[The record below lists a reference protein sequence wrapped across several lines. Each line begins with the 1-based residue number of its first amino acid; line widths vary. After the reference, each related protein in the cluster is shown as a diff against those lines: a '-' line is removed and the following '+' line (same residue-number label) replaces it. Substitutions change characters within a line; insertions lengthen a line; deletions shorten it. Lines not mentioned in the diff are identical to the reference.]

1 MIESGFKSD
10 RGMFVRV
17 SRVLVFL
24 VAVFVC
30 TSIVICPAH
39 AEDSSTPS
47 RFNEADESSGQDLG
61 TQGAQPTNGQ
71 PGRELA
77 GERSSSRD
85 VTLSNAATPVGTDSS
100 ASKNESSAKP
110 EADDSKADASAQQK
124 PVKKPIKAGWMQ
136 DSDGTWYYFA
146 NPKAKPST
154 GWIASGGAWY
164 WLQPD
169 ANGAMATSKWIT
181 DKDKEYYLTSSGV
194 MATGWVKHDGKW
206 YYANGSGAKVK
217 NAWIAPGG
225 RWYWLEADGSMAE
238 AKWVSVKGADYY
250 LAGSGVMAT
259 GWVKYDGKWYYTNG
273 SGAKVKGGWIAP
285 GGAWYWLQP
294 DANGAM
300 AEAKWVTDK
309 GKKYYLTSS
318 GAMATGWYKAS
329 AKDAAGKDAINWYYA
344 DGSGA

>member
-10 RGMFVRV
+10 RGMFVWV

-47 RFNEADESSGQDLG
+47 RFNEAGESSDQDLG
-61 TQGAQPTNGQ
+61 TQGAQLTNGQ

-100 ASKNESSAKP
+100 ASKNVSSAKP

-154 GWIASGGAWY
+154 GWIGLWWRLVLA
-164 WLQPD
+164 
-169 ANGAMATSKWIT
+169 
-181 DKDKEYYLTSSGV
+181 
-194 MATGWVKHDGKW
+194 ATGRKRRDGH
-206 YYANGSGAKVK
+206 VQ
-217 NAWIAPGG
+217 
-225 RWYWLEADGSMAE
+225 
-238 AKWVSVKGADYY
+238 VDYRQGQGI
-250 LAGSGVMAT
+250 LLDFLGCHGDRLGQT
-259 GWVKYDGKWYYTNG
+259 
-273 SGAKVKGGWIAP
+273 
-285 GGAWYWLQP
+285 
-294 DANGAM
+294 
-300 AEAKWVTDK
+300 
-309 GKKYYLTSS
+309 
-318 GAMATGWYKAS
+318 
-329 AKDAAGKDAINWYYA
+329 
-344 DGSGA
+344 

>member
-124 PVKKPIKAGWMQ
+124 PVKKPIKPEGQALDRLDCLW
-136 DSDGTWYYFA
+136 WCLVLA
-146 NPKAKPST
+146 
-154 GWIASGGAWY
+154 
-164 WLQPD
+164 
-169 ANGAMATSKWIT
+169 
-181 DKDKEYYLTSSGV
+181 
-194 MATGWVKHDGKW
+194 ATGRKRRDGH
-206 YYANGSGAKVK
+206 VQ
-217 NAWIAPGG
+217 
-225 RWYWLEADGSMAE
+225 
-238 AKWVSVKGADYY
+238 VDYRQGQGI
-250 LAGSGVMAT
+250 LLDFLGCHGDRLGQT
-259 GWVKYDGKWYYTNG
+259 
-273 SGAKVKGGWIAP
+273 
-285 GGAWYWLQP
+285 
-294 DANGAM
+294 
-300 AEAKWVTDK
+300 
-309 GKKYYLTSS
+309 
-318 GAMATGWYKAS
+318 
-329 AKDAAGKDAINWYYA
+329 
-344 DGSGA
+344 

>member
-136 DSDGTWYYFA
+136 DPMALGIISQTRR
-146 NPKAKPST
+146 PSPRQVGLPLVVPGIGCNRT
-154 GWIASGGAWY
+154 QTARWPRPSG
-164 WLQPD
+164 LPTRTR
-169 ANGAMATSKWIT
+169 NTT
-181 DKDKEYYLTSSGV
+181 
-194 MATGWVKHDGKW
+194 
-206 YYANGSGAKVK
+206 
-217 NAWIAPGG
+217 
-225 RWYWLEADGSMAE
+225 
-238 AKWVSVKGADYY
+238 
-250 LAGSGVMAT
+250 
-259 GWVKYDGKWYYTNG
+259 
-273 SGAKVKGGWIAP
+273 
-285 GGAWYWLQP
+285 
-294 DANGAM
+294 
-300 AEAKWVTDK
+300 
-309 GKKYYLTSS
+309 
-318 GAMATGWYKAS
+318 
-329 AKDAAGKDAINWYYA
+329 
-344 DGSGA
+344 

>member
-100 ASKNESSAKP
+100 ASKTSPPPSRKQMIPRQTLPLSKSPSRSRSKP
-110 EADDSKADASAQQK
+110 
-124 PVKKPIKAGWMQ
+124 
-136 DSDGTWYYFA
+136 DGCKIPMALGIISQTRR
-146 NPKAKPST
+146 PSPRQVGLPLVVPGIGCNRT
-154 GWIASGGAWY
+154 QTARWPRPSG
-164 WLQPD
+164 LPTRTR
-169 ANGAMATSKWIT
+169 NTT
-181 DKDKEYYLTSSGV
+181 
-194 MATGWVKHDGKW
+194 
-206 YYANGSGAKVK
+206 
-217 NAWIAPGG
+217 
-225 RWYWLEADGSMAE
+225 
-238 AKWVSVKGADYY
+238 
-250 LAGSGVMAT
+250 
-259 GWVKYDGKWYYTNG
+259 
-273 SGAKVKGGWIAP
+273 
-285 GGAWYWLQP
+285 
-294 DANGAM
+294 
-300 AEAKWVTDK
+300 
-309 GKKYYLTSS
+309 
-318 GAMATGWYKAS
+318 
-329 AKDAAGKDAINWYYA
+329 
-344 DGSGA
+344 

>member
-110 EADDSKADASAQQK
+110 EADDSKADASA
-124 PVKKPIKAGWMQ
+124 
-136 DSDGTWYYFA
+136 
-146 NPKAKPST
+146 
-154 GWIASGGAWY
+154 
-164 WLQPD
+164 
-169 ANGAMATSKWIT
+169 
-181 DKDKEYYLTSSGV
+181 
-194 MATGWVKHDGKW
+194 
-206 YYANGSGAKVK
+206 
-217 NAWIAPGG
+217 
-225 RWYWLEADGSMAE
+225 
-238 AKWVSVKGADYY
+238 
-250 LAGSGVMAT
+250 
-259 GWVKYDGKWYYTNG
+259 
-273 SGAKVKGGWIAP
+273 
-285 GGAWYWLQP
+285 
-294 DANGAM
+294 
-300 AEAKWVTDK
+300 
-309 GKKYYLTSS
+309 
-318 GAMATGWYKAS
+318 
-329 AKDAAGKDAINWYYA
+329 
-344 DGSGA
+344 